1 MKTTHVYVD
10 GSLLK
15 ETGKK
20 YYPSVGGIGVYFG
33 KNDSRNVSKPF
44 FTYPLTNN
52 RTELDSSIHAIENFM
67 DDKIKRKDKSKEKLV
82 IHTDSQY
89 VINSITKW
97 IKKWKVNRWK
107 TSDGKD
113 VLNKDLL
120 YNLDG
125 LLNFYKEFLE
135 VEFIFVKAHRDP
147 PKNKKSVEYKE
158 WFGNDMADRLAK
170 RGTTMS
176 MLAIKNS

>member
-1 MKTTHVYVD
+1 MKVTHSYTD
-10 GSLLK
+10 GSVLK
-15 ETGKK
+15 DTGKK
-20 YYPSVGGIGVYFG
+20 YHPSVGGIGVYFG
-33 KNDSRNVSKPF
+33 NNDSRNISKPF
-44 FTYPLTNN
+44 FTFPITSN
-52 RTELDSSIHAIENFM
+52 RTEISASIHAIDSFM

-97 IKKWKVNRWK
+97 IKKWKLNYWK

-120 YNLDG
+120 FNLDH
-125 LLNFYKEFLE
+125 LLNFYKDFLD
-135 VEFIFVKAHRDP
+135 VEFIFVKAHRDT
-147 PKNKKSVEYKE
+147 PKDKKSIEYKD
-158 WFGNDMADRLAK
+158 WFGNDQADRLAK